1 MELPSS
7 SRTTV
12 TATGATQEEN
22 PESRDVPFPFLEL
35 PPELCLRIVKHL
47 ARLIALSYY
56 SAQLE
61 KNGWENAL
69 VFASQNPKRSCYG
82 DLRLLCKA
90 VNDLIEKNRGTLGGL
105 RAKRLIIGQ
114 HSSFDRCPRRF
125 LVPEPGKLPDCL
137 DSCALGYV
145 EQVFFYMVKI
155 ETIALGHI
163 VSKLR
168 RNRINVTA
176 MIFYG
181 VEFAC
186 EASSLV
192 DLFDVSVTKC
202 VVRMSTLY

>member
-35 PPELCLRIVKHL
+35 PPELCPRIVKHL

-61 KNGWENAL
+61 KNGFWENAL
-69 VFASQNPKRSCYG
+69 VFASQKVFAMEANE
-82 DLRLLCKA
+82 
-90 VNDLIEKNRGTLGGL
+90 VNSKKDGWYDKSQT
-105 RAKRLIIGQ
+105 
-114 HSSFDRCPRRF
+114 RRF
-125 LVPEPGKLPDCL
+125 VVPEPGKLPDCL

-168 RNRINVTA
+168 KNRINVTA

-192 DLFDVSVTKC
+192 DLFGVSVTK
-202 VVRMSTLY
+202 